1 MKQIYI
7 IVNTTRLNLAPMI
20 LGGNTKQTPED
31 QAALYEMNVH
41 SDMVWQQR
49 RYCSAGAVLRGG
61 ERGHQHPHALEAP
74 AEKYAVCAA
83 VQKVSDKNIE
93 FHTLS
98 TLPWYTMLEEV
109 S

>member
-41 SDMVWQQR
+41 SDMV
-49 RYCSAGAVLRGG
+49 
-61 ERGHQHPHALEAP
+61 
-74 AEKYAVCAA
+74 
-83 VQKVSDKNIE
+83 
-93 FHTLS
+93 
-98 TLPWYTMLEEV
+98 
-109 S
+109 